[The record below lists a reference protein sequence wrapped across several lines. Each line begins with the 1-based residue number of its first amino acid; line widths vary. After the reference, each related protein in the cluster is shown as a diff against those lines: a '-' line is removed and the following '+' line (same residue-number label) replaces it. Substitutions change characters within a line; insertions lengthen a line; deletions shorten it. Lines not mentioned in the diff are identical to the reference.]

1 MISGLSFATGGV
13 DKDGDEVELE
23 VALFEGG
30 YGLDI
35 FKEIARELEKAHP
48 EVVVNVWGNP
58 RVMEQLRPRFIA
70 GDPPDVVYIPQ
81 QNDAL
86 QFMYEGMLYPVNELY
101 ESKSFD
107 QNKKVWDT
115 FTSSIQEVADE
126 FKFEGKHY
134 LLPLSYSIR
143 GIFYDAVLFKRNGW
157 SIPSYWDE
165 FLALSDKIKASGIA
179 PWTYQGIY
187 PGYMAGII
195 RPLIYKSGG
204 KQAIFD
210 IDNLKPGA
218 WKNPDVIKALKLIQD
233 YMAHPGYVLSGTEG
247 LSHTESQMEWLRHSA
262 AMLPCGT
269 WLENEMKDV
278 TPDDFEMNL
287 APIPG
292 IRGGK
297 GNVTGVEVSTD
308 FSFVIPRDAKNPKW
322 GIEYMRMMYS
332 SKMSKRFVELVGE
345 SPPIIGATEGVEISK
360 PFANAIA
367 VAEKAEVAIVVR
379 FSQWYPTLAKVFN
392 EDIGEFLWGRI
403 SVEDYTD
410 KLEAE
415 AQRIAKDESIK
426 KFTRK

>member
-101 ESKSFD
+101 ESKSFG

-115 FTSSIQEVADE
+115 FKQ
-126 FKFEGKHY
+126 
-134 LLPLSYSIR
+134 
-143 GIFYDAVLFKRNGW
+143 NGW

-278 TPDDFEMNL
+278 TPDDFEMSL

-297 GNVTGVEVSTD
+297 GNITGVEVSTD

-345 SPPIIGATEGVEISK
+345 SPPIIGATEGVDISK